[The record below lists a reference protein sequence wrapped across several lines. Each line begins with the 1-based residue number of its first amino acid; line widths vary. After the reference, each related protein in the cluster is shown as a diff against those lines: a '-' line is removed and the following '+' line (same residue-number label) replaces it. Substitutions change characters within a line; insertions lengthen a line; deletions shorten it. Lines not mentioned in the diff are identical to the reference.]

1 MLNTA
6 TGGEKHRFR
15 SDSSSG
21 DREQGKFLWGFD
33 FTTRRFTDRLTNG
46 LSDRFTDLSFAQI
59 LTDLRQIY

>member
-21 DREQGKFLWGFD
+21 DREQGKFLSGWHV
-33 FTTRRFTDRLTNG
+33 
-46 LSDRFTDLSFAQI
+46 QI
-59 LTDLRQIY
+59 FHFKHLQID

>member
-21 DREQGKFLWGFD
+21 DRELGKFLSGLQILQ
-33 FTTRRFTDRLTNG
+33 FTD
-46 LSDRFTDLSFAQI
+46 I
-59 LTDLRQIY
+59 LTD